1 MEQGKVV
8 SGELVS
14 VEQTRIRINYSV
26 SAKGVFQP
34 DITSEAETVETA
46 MANLD
51 KAKASLYAWAE
62 GQGYKTEVIG

>member
-26 SAKGVFQP
+26 SAKGVF
-34 DITSEAETVETA
+34 
-46 MANLD
+46 
-51 KAKASLYAWAE
+51 
-62 GQGYKTEVIG
+62 